1 MIDQPLILITLLIQ
15 LGVSAAVS
23 SVLARSRR
31 FRVLLFHEDRDI
43 WEKLEMVLFIGGP
56 FMLGVLVRGTVKNFL
71 AADVSFEAAILLGVI
86 AGRTAGVC
94 GGILVSLPYLLM
106 HQYMNLPLNVVA
118 GLSAGFLRELA
129 KDREAI
135 TRKFQFVDFDAAF
148 AFMTRSAL
156 LAAKMDHHPEWFNVY
171 NKVDVTLTTHDAA
184 GVTQKD
190 IDLATAM
197 DGYAGLCGGR

>member
-1 MIDQPLILITLLIQ
+1 MIAQPLILITLLIQ

-43 WEKLEMVLFIGGP
+43 WEKLEMVLFVGGP

-94 GGILVSLPYLLM
+94 GGILVSLPYLFM
-106 HQYMNLPLNVVA
+106 H
-118 GLSAGFLRELA
+118 
-129 KDREAI
+129 D
-135 TRKFQFVDFDAAF
+135 T
-148 AFMTRSAL
+148 
-156 LAAKMDHHPEWFNVY
+156 
-171 NKVDVTLTTHDAA
+171 
-184 GVTQKD
+184 
-190 IDLATAM
+190 
-197 DGYAGLCGGR
+197 